1 MPANSR
7 DALTNARA
15 QATLA
20 RMLLRF
26 ANLLTPVG
34 VALLAF
40 STAAQPPPTEVE
52 AVTPPP
58 AAAAPAPPAAEVEQV
73 PDEQKV
79 GRSREL
85 IDRMKEVLSK
95 VLKHL
100 EDAREERDVIKLN
113 CVNEKLTAVK
123 GLLKISEQADV
134 AMQEALARR
143 NAEVAQHE
151 FEKISIA
158 GTKCEQ
164 LFAESEA
171 CVGELAVY
179 AGDTQVEVVVEG
191 EPPDDL
197 SENIPEVEIITRPP
211 AASPFQ

>member
-1 MPANSR
+1 MFRSKDGLIAVAVI
-7 DALTNARA
+7 ALIA
-15 QATLA
+15 
-20 RMLLRF
+20 
-26 ANLLTPVG
+26 G
-34 VALLAF
+34 
-40 STAAQPPPTEVE
+40 STAAQETPAEVK
-52 AVTPPP
+52 ATAPLPAAAPPP
-58 AAAAPAPPAAEVEQV
+58 APVVEVEQV

-85 IDRMKEVLSK
+85 LDRMREVLTK

-100 EDAREERDVIKLN
+100 EEAREERDVIKLN

-143 NAEVAQHE
+143 NAEVSQHE

-179 AGDTQVEVVVEG
+179 AGDTQVVVEIEG
-191 EPPDDL
+191 EPPQDL
-197 SENIPEVEIITRPP
+197 SENIPEIEIVNRPP
-211 AASPFQ
+211 AASPYQ